1 MPNDLPPPSG
11 VGSRPNDSLAG
22 IEVTADFQRFRQ
34 IDDIFSR
41 AFHDPA
47 VRSKQTEAFF
57 ASYRV
62 EGVPRRGEGFTQKD
76 FALRNAAWA
85 LSDMVSNRSADD
97 GRREGFQAPMVSDT
111 PIAPT
116 RVDVADPAVMTA
128 EIKTIA
134 KLFGADLAAVTDYD
148 DRWTYSSRV
157 DTRDFS
163 EAPVDLP
170 AGITSVIVLGHG
182 MDHDLTQAYPS
193 ALGSAAA
200 GLEYSHEA
208 VILTQL
214 VAYIRGL
221 GYEAIGSMNDTALVI
236 PYAIK
241 AGLGEYARNQ
251 LVITPEFGPRLRFS
265 KIFTNLPLAHDAPQK
280 RGVADFCAIC
290 TKCADA
296 CPVKALPFG
305 PPSAEPV
312 GRSSIRGVR
321 KWTSDAEKCFG
332 YWVKLTSD
340 CAICMRVCP
349 FNRDYS
355 KALHRVWLK
364 LALSP
369 LRRLALWWDE
379 QSKRADRL
387 RPRDW
392 WSAAAARRGS

>member
-62 EGVPRRGEGFTQKD
+62 EGAPRRGEGFTQKD

-182 MDHDLTQAYPS
+182 
-193 ALGSAAA
+193 
-200 GLEYSHEA
+200 
-208 VILTQL
+208 
-214 VAYIRGL
+214 
-221 GYEAIGSMNDTALVI
+221 
-236 PYAIK
+236 
-241 AGLGEYARNQ
+241 
-251 LVITPEFGPRLRFS
+251 
-265 KIFTNLPLAHDAPQK
+265 
-280 RGVADFCAIC
+280 
-290 TKCADA
+290 
-296 CPVKALPFG
+296 
-305 PPSAEPV
+305 
-312 GRSSIRGVR
+312 
-321 KWTSDAEKCFG
+321 
-332 YWVKLTSD
+332 
-340 CAICMRVCP
+340 
-349 FNRDYS
+349 
-355 KALHRVWLK
+355 
-364 LALSP
+364 
-369 LRRLALWWDE
+369 
-379 QSKRADRL
+379 
-387 RPRDW
+387 
-392 WSAAAARRGS
+392 